1 MYNLYILLFFIKF
14 TYSYLNIFSLTNFK
28 LNSIEIFSNV
38 LPKVDIFGHKI
49 LEQNKLIIEK
59 IIENDGISLEI
70 KKQIILD
77 IVRLTKLGDD
87 FGSIVLQNYEHY
99 INHII

>member
-1 MYNLYILLFFIKF
+1 MLKLFLLVLLVR
-14 TYSYLNIFSLTNFK
+14 TTNSYLNIFSLTNLK
-28 LNSIEIFSNV
+28 LNSIEILSNV

-70 KKQIILD
+70 KKQMIME
-77 IVRLTKLGDD
+77 IVRLTKLGDN

>member
-1 MYNLYILLFFIKF
+1 MLKLFLLVLLVR
-14 TYSYLNIFSLTNFK
+14 TTNSYLNIFSLTNLK
-28 LNSIEIFSNV
+28 LNSIEILSNV

-70 KKQIILD
+70 KKQMIME

>member
-1 MYNLYILLFFIKF
+1 MLKLFLLVLLVR
-14 TYSYLNIFSLTNFK
+14 TTNSYLNIFSLTNLK
-28 LNSIEIFSNV
+28 LNSIEILSNV

-77 IVRLTKLGDD
+77 IVRLTKMGHD

>member
-1 MYNLYILLFFIKF
+1 MLKIFLLALLVR
-14 TYSYLNIFSLTNFK
+14 TTNSYLNIFSLTNFK

>member
-1 MYNLYILLFFIKF
+1 MLKIFLLALLVR
-14 TYSYLNIFSLTNFK
+14 TTNSYLNIFSLTNFK

-77 IVRLTKLGDD
+77 IVRLTKMGDD

>member
-1 MYNLYILLFFIKF
+1 MLKLFLLLLLVRNSN
-14 TYSYLNIFSLTNFK
+14 SYLNIFSLTNLK
-28 LNSIEIFSNV
+28 LNSIEILSNV

-59 IIENDGISLEI
+59 IIENDGISIEI
-70 KKQIILD
+70 KKQLILE
-77 IVRLTKLGDD
+77 IVRLTKLGDE

>member
-1 MYNLYILLFFIKF
+1 MLKLFLLVLLVRS
-14 TYSYLNIFSLTNFK
+14 TNSYLNIFSLTNLK
-28 LNSIEIFSNV
+28 LNSIEILSNV

-70 KKQIILD
+70 KKQMIME

>member
-1 MYNLYILLFFIKF
+1 MLKLFLLILLVR
-14 TYSYLNIFSLTNFK
+14 TTNSYLNIFSLTNLK
-28 LNSIEIFSNV
+28 LNSIEILSNV

-70 KKQIILD
+70 KKQMIME
-77 IVRLTKLGDD
+77 IVRLTKLGDE

>member
-1 MYNLYILLFFIKF
+1 MLKLFLLVLLVRS
-14 TYSYLNIFSLTNFK
+14 TNSYLNIFSLTNLK
-28 LNSIEIFSNV
+28 LNSIEILSNV

-70 KKQIILD
+70 KKQMIME

-87 FGSIVLQNYEHY
+87 FGSIVLENYEHY